1 MPKPA
6 PYERRD
12 KFLSRCI
19 PMLIEEGKP
28 PDQAAAICNSMF
40 EEKSMK
46 MTPEALAVLF
56 HNTYETLA
64 PEFGYETREETII
77 FDSESANGKLMI
89 AVCAEILRVLDEGDD
104 AEEPSMMLDMLDF
117 LSD

>member
-6 PYERRD
+6 PYERREA
-12 KFLSRCI
+12 FLDRCI

-64 PEFGYETREETII
+64 PEFGYETREETRI
-77 FDSESANGKLMI
+77 FDPESENGRLTI

-104 AEEPSMMLDMLDF
+104 DEEPSMMLDMLDF

>member
-12 KFLSRCI
+12 KFLDRCI

-46 MTPEALAVLF
+46 MTPEALAILL

-64 PEFGYETREETII
+64 PEFGYEARPETRA
-77 FDSESANGKLMI
+77 FNPASPNGKLMI
-89 AVCAEILRVLDEGDD
+89 AVCEEVLGVIDGGGDD
-104 AEEPSMMLDMLDF
+104 EEPSMMLDMLDF